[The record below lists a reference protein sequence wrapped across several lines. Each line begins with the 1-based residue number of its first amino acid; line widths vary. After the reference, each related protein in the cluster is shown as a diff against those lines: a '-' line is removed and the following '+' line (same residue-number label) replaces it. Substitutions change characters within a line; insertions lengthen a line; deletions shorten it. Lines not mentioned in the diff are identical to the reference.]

1 MVQKT
6 RLRKVAV
13 LAVCLLTLSILLY
26 IQNQQKT
33 QNKIAKANTL
43 VSNTRKTSKLL
54 DQFVDEDR
62 VVRIILERPVPQGLE
77 NRTNGNQSDA
87 VKDVSWLELQRNVES
102 SSGRRWSLVFPAG
115 IPVRPG
121 ALPNLAMSALK
132 LRGEELR
139 SDFDLKEPLAKARY
153 GFEEPV
159 VSIDYF
165 GEKLLGR
172 ILIGAEVPGV
182 GGYYAVAISGAG
194 IASKTLFRL
203 SGIEG
208 LSTDANALRKQALSQ
223 LVWNGE
229 RGERLELL
237 ELRSEDS
244 ELRVEYKN
252 KALTEQYPQIS
263 ELQSF
268 IMSKPYPGAWG
279 VDLYQL
285 EQLLK
290 QVPNPIRILEYIE
303 DRPTDLAIYGLE
315 PEQRQEIYIA
325 DSSGNEVALLLGR
338 EADAESVYA
347 MEQGSQSVFRLGK
360 AVLAPL
366 DFEPFRIVDKFV
378 MLINIAEAEEV
389 RFATS
394 SGLSYQMEIQHV
406 SVPKNTGQSDE
417 TPKEE
422 VLGGSLSS
430 SLNPEGR
437 SLDVDVSKGLYQE
450 FLSLFFAGEVSLNLE
465 FTEEPQIDMVYLLR
479 SGQERRIR
487 FYDYAATDFYA
498 VSVDGQA
505 PIFLVEKR
513 KLREL
518 EKVLLQVLRT
528 GELNIVN

>member
-1 MVQKT
+1 MLGATMRWRFQ
-6 RLRKVAV
+6 
-13 LAVCLLTLSILLY
+13 
-26 IQNQQKT
+26 
-33 QNKIAKANTL
+33 
-43 VSNTRKTSKLL
+43 
-54 DQFVDEDR
+54 
-62 VVRIILERPVPQGLE
+62 
-77 NRTNGNQSDA
+77 
-87 VKDVSWLELQRNVES
+87 EL
-102 SSGRRWSLVFPAG
+102 
-115 IPVRPG
+115 
-121 ALPNLAMSALK
+121 
-132 LRGEELR
+132 
-139 SDFDLKEPLAKARY
+139 
-153 GFEEPV
+153 
-159 VSIDYF
+159 
-165 GEKLLGR
+165 
-172 ILIGAEVPGV
+172 
-182 GGYYAVAISGAG
+182 
-194 IASKTLFRL
+194 ASKTLFRL

-208 LSTDANALRKQALSQ
+208 LRTDANALRKQALSQ

-394 SGLSYQMEIQHV
+394 SGLSYQMEIQHGIA
-406 SVPKNTGQSDE
+406 SGPQNTGQSDE
-417 TPKEE
+417 PPKEE
-422 VLGGSLSS
+422 VLGGSLSGNQ
-430 SLNPEGR
+430 NPKGR
-437 SLDVDVSKGLYQE
+437 NLDVDVSKGLYQE